1 MTNCLLTLTDDVIW
15 APSAGQCTIK
25 LKDRGQD
32 WAPWHE
38 RARFNAWKNTS
49 KVPYWSNFRI
59 YYFVS
64 QNCTRKIVKWPN
76 ENSNEWGEVRRVG
89 VVYLD
94 KIVRGIPMQVGINV
108 TFHRL
113 QQATEAEAHQER
125 VVGVA
130 LFHDGG
136 QLDAQA
142 LSEKGQVSR
151 KLHDHHMTLHWCN

>member
-1 MTNCLLTLTDDVIW
+1 MSYGHLRPVSAPLNSRTGGRTEHPGMIW
-15 APSAGQCTIK
+15 T
-25 LKDRGQD
+25 
-32 WAPWHE
+32 
-38 RARFNAWKNTS
+38 RFNVWKNTS
-49 KVPYWSNFRI
+49 KVPFWSNFRI

-64 QNCTRKIVKWPN
+64 QSALANL
-76 ENSNEWGEVRRVG
+76 SNDQMRTQTSEVRWGEVRWVG

-94 KIVRGIPMQVGINV
+94 KVVRGIPLQVGINI
-108 TFHRL
+108 TLHRL

-142 LSEKGQVSR
+142 LSEKGQVSW
-151 KLHDHHMTLHWCN
+151 KLHDHHMTLQWCN

>member
-1 MTNCLLTLTDDVIW
+1 MTDCLLTLTDDVIW

-38 RARFNAWKNTS
+38 RTRFNVWKNTS

-64 QNCTRKIVKWPN
+64 QSALANL
-76 ENSNEWGEVRRVG
+76 SNDQMRTQTSEVRWVG

-94 KIVRGIPMQVGINV
+94 KIVRGIPLQVGINV
-108 TFHRL
+108 TLHRL

-130 LFHDGG
+130 LSHDGG
-136 QLDAQA
+136 QLGAQA
-142 LSEKGQVSR
+142 LSEKRQVSR
-151 KLHDHHMTLHWCN
+151 KLHDHHWCNSER